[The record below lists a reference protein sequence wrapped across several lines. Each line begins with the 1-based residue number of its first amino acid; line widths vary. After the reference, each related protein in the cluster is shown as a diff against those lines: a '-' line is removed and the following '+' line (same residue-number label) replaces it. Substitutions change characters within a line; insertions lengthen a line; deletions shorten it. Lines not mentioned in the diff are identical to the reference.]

1 MVHNGR
7 KMRDCLVEFRR
18 PACYARDMAKSK
30 TIFSCQQCGAQ
41 QPRWVG
47 RCPECSG
54 WNTYAEEIE
63 IAEPKRAPI
72 AQESTSQPMP
82 ITEISR
88 ESGQHVPTGI
98 AELDRVLGSGYIPG
112 GVALIG
118 GDPGIG
124 KSTIVMQALASL
136 AKQGQS
142 VLYISGEESASQI
155 RLRSDRMGIAE
166 SNLIVLT
173 ENNVERILEHL
184 RQVAPALVA
193 IDSIQTMYTNDLPGA
208 PGTIGQVRESAG
220 KLLAAAKS
228 TGTAMFLVGHVTKDG
243 AIAGPKVLEHM
254 VDTVLY
260 FEGERGHAFRI
271 LRTMKNRFGST
282 NEIGVF
288 EMTGAG
294 LKEVPN
300 PSGIFLA
307 EKPKAVAGSV
317 VVASLEGSRP
327 VLLEVQSLVTSS
339 GLGTPRRTAIGVDGN
354 RVALLVAVLEKIEGL
369 TLRDQDIF
377 LNVAGGI
384 RINEPAADL
393 AVIAAIDSSFKN
405 RPICH
410 ETVVAGE
417 VGLAGEI
424 RAVMGIEMRIK
435 EAEKMGFRRAIIPKT
450 NLKAKISTKMEL
462 FGVGS
467 VSECLRLL

>member
-1 MVHNGR
+1 
-7 KMRDCLVEFRR
+7 
-18 PACYARDMAKSK
+18 MAKPK

-41 QPRWVG
+41 QPRWIG
-47 RCPECSG
+47 RCPECGG
-54 WNTYAEEIE
+54 WNTYAEERE
-63 IAEPKRAPI
+63 VAEPRRAPI
-72 AQESTSQPMP
+72 AEESARPIP
-82 ITEISR
+82 ITDIEG
-88 ESGQHVPTGI
+88 EPGQHVSTGI
-98 AELDRVLGSGYIPG
+98 PELDRVLGSGYVPG

-124 KSTIVMQALASL
+124 KSTIVMQALSSL
-136 AKQGQS
+136 ASKGRR
-142 VLYISGEESASQI
+142 VLYVSGEESASQI
-155 RLRSDRMGIAE
+155 RLRSDRMGVGDK
-166 SNLIVLT
+166 NLIVLT
-173 ENNVERILEHL
+173 ENNVEKILESV
-184 RQVAPALVA
+184 RQLGPELVA
-193 IDSIQTMYTNDLPGA
+193 IDSIQTMYTNDLPSA

-220 KLLAAAKS
+220 KLLASAKS
-228 TGTAMFLVGHVTKDG
+228 AGTAMFLVGHVTKDG

-260 FEGERGHAFRI
+260 FEGERGHSFRI

-288 EMTGAG
+288 EMTGTG

-307 EKPKAVAGSV
+307 EKPRAVAGSV
-317 VVASLEGSRP
+317 VVASMEGSRP
-327 VLLEVQSLVTSS
+327 VLLEVQSLVASS
-339 GLGTPRRTAIGVDGN
+339 GLGTPRRTAIGVDAG

-393 AVIAAIDSSFKN
+393 GVIAAIDSSFKN
-405 RPICH
+405 RPIDH
-410 ETVVAGE
+410 ETIVAGE

-424 RAVMGIEMRIK
+424 RAVMGIEMRIR
-435 EAEKMGFRRAIIPKT
+435 EAEKMGFRRAIVPKT
-450 NLKAKISTKMEL
+450 NLKAKIKTNMEIY
-462 FGVGS
+462 GIGS
-467 VSECLRLL
+467 VSECLKLL

>member
-1 MVHNGR
+1 
-7 KMRDCLVEFRR
+7 
-18 PACYARDMAKSK
+18 MAKPKS
-30 TIFSCQQCGAQ
+30 IFSCQQCGAQ

-47 RCPECSG
+47 RCPECGG
-54 WNTYAEEIE
+54 WNTYAEELE
-63 IAEPKRAPI
+63 ISEPRRAPI
-72 AQESTSQPMP
+72 SESSSRPIP
-82 ITEISR
+82 ITEIEG

-98 AELDRVLGSGYIPG
+98 AELDRVLGSGYVPG

-124 KSTIVMQALASL
+124 KSTIVMQALSSIASRG
-136 AKQGQS
+136 QG
-142 VLYISGEESASQI
+142 VLYVSGEESASQI
-155 RLRSDRMGIAE
+155 RLRSDRMGVGDK
-166 SNLIVLT
+166 NLIVLT
-173 ENNVERILEHL
+173 ENNVEKILEHI
-184 RQVAPALVA
+184 RQARPSLVA
-193 IDSIQTMYTNDLPGA
+193 IDSIQTMYTNDLPSA

-220 KLLAAAKS
+220 KLLSLAKAS
-228 TGTAMFLVGHVTKDG
+228 GTAMFLVGHVTKDG

-288 EMTGAG
+288 EMTGTG

-307 EKPKAVAGSV
+307 EKPRAVAGSV

-327 VLLEVQSLVTSS
+327 VLLEVQSLVASS
-339 GLGTPRRTAIGVDGN
+339 GLGTPRRTAIGVDAG

-377 LNVAGGI
+377 LNVAGGVK
-384 RINEPAADL
+384 INEPAADL

-405 RPICH
+405 RPIDH

-424 RAVMGIEMRIK
+424 RAVMGVEMRIK
-435 EAEKMGFRRAIIPKT
+435 EAEKMGFRRAIVPRT
-450 NLKAKISTKMEL
+450 NLKAKIKTGMEL

-467 VSECLRLL
+467 VGECLKLL

>member
-1 MVHNGR
+1 
-7 KMRDCLVEFRR
+7 
-18 PACYARDMAKSK
+18 MAKPR
-30 TIFSCQQCGAQ
+30 TIFSCQNCGAQ

-47 RCPECSG
+47 RCPDCGG
-54 WNTYAEEIE
+54 WNTFVEEMDE
-63 IAEPKRAPI
+63 VAPKREPIGQSGSAPC
-72 AQESTSQPMP
+72 P
-82 ITEISR
+82 ITDID
-88 ESGQHVPTGI
+88 GDAGTHVPTGI

-124 KSTIVMQALASL
+124 KSTIVMQALAKI
-136 AKQGQS
+136 AANGGQI
-142 VLYISGEESASQI
+142 LYVTGEESASQV
-155 RLRSDRMGIAE
+155 RLRAERMNALHPG
-166 SNLIVLT
+166 LIVLT
-173 ENNVERILEHL
+173 ENCIERISEEIRRLKPL
-184 RQVAPALVA
+184 VVA
-193 IDSIQTMYTNDLPGA
+193 IDSIQTMYTNDLPSA
-208 PGTIGQVRESAG
+208 PGTVGQVRESAA
-220 KLLAAAKS
+220 KLISLAKS
-228 TGTAMFLVGHVTKDG
+228 SNTAMFLVGHVTKDG

-288 EMTGAG
+288 EMTGHG

-307 EKPKAVAGSV
+307 EKPKEVAGSV

-327 VLLEVQSLVTSS
+327 VLLELQALVTSS
-339 GLGTPRRTAIGVDGN
+339 GFGTPRRTAIGVDAN

-369 TLRDQDIF
+369 DLKGQDIF

-393 AVIAAIDSSFKN
+393 GVIAAIDSSYRN
-405 RPICH
+405 RPLNH
-410 ETVVAGE
+410 ETVVIGE

-424 RAVMGIEMRIK
+424 RAVMGVEMRLK
-435 EAEKMGFRRAIIPKT
+435 EAEKMGFRRALLPKS
-450 NLKAKISTKMEL
+450 NLKAKIPSKMEIY
-462 FGVGS
+462 GVSNVG
-467 VSECLRLL
+467 ECLRLL